1 MVEPPCT
8 VKEELTCARIELAL
22 RHPPMECQNKTPISI
37 VSASSE
43 DAKVHSVC
51 VNHSAKTG
59 LRAMLGSPEPFM
71 RFEHV
76 VAMFD
81 MSKRQQIKFARMSD
95 IQRTCYLLDRVRR
108 VEFQALSDYN
118 PMRVVAGTN
127 RLLEDTRKVVREGG
141 DKAMK
146 LIEDSQVIIESL
158 KGVLG
163 SVTAAVGD
171 GVVGVL
177 VKIIK
182 VLVNFALAA
191 PGLRLISL
199 FFNLLAEFGSEIYAE
214 VRKYFGVVSS
224 DVVSVELQ
232 GFNLES
238 LGSLTEFVGSNRT
251 MCAAGLGSLIAT
263 TMMCALG
270 LPKSKDTDAVIKYF
284 GDRSRNLKGI
294 FDLGRVAIP
303 LFTAVGDYI
312 LNAACGGLAQDNELN
327 DFLSGYN
334 KWASEVFALMDN
346 TKAPLAVRLEKDEK
360 LVFLVDR
367 LFKEGMAFAGLLNTK
382 GLRSECTLHFH
393 RTFKLVEEARRLCD
407 YTGVFGNR
415 PRMKPAVFLLFGE
428 SGVGKSGM
436 AWPLA
441 CDLHCALSDTLEAAK
456 EFSTEIYF
464 RNTEQEFWDGYAGQN
479 VVVYDDFGQRG
490 DSQAAPNEEF
500 MELIRAANLA
510 PYPLHMASLEEK
522 KRTKFCSKAI
532 ILTSNVL
539 EQNVNSLTFPDA
551 YRRRI
556 DLCGKVINKEEYTK
570 DGESLQTGKTVKRLD
585 TSKCAGPV
593 DTKPYL
599 VQLYNAET
607 QQPMCGDDGEIRTM
621 DYEEFVMEA
630 LAIMKKSHKQSMAMN
645 VALEERITPAR
656 FAKLHP
662 IRFQGT
668 PFEPEVEEEAFE
680 DACSPMKW
688 SEFCDIMRMRVK
700 EQFSKYATLKSGL
713 LLAVLALSGF
723 GIWKWFS
730 ATPAKNTHHRVGT
743 TVEACASGDNRTHVR
758 KVLVTEAQVSG
769 DSRTKKVQVVATEGD
784 DVAVEAFASGDARTN
799 RVARTR
805 VEASSS
811 GDNFTGK
818 ARSILMENAPQ
829 EVELEAWKDA
839 TAQDLISHRILG
851 NLYKVLR
858 RRDGNVTT
866 VLNGLFVRD
875 TIMLTPRH
883 LLNYFRTTDEIIL
896 ENIFGTIYEQPWSV
910 VKIQEIEASNG
921 YDKDAILLQFPRQ
934 VQAHTDIV
942 KHFQTMPETSVRRV
956 DVCLPTLRSVADKS
970 IITILGNT
978 RATMQCLQLS
988 SGDVTLNIRD
998 CIQYQLNTI
1007 SGDCGAPVI
1016 CNETSMCRKIAGI
1029 HIAGA
1034 TDGSQAYAQS
1044 VTQADLN
1051 RALDKMSRVVKTD
1064 LDLLPNFAIRPV
1076 VLQMNTEIESS
1087 EILDLL
1093 QMPAP
1098 LFGFVGVCSRPPF
1111 AMNKTDIIPSVIHG
1125 VVNKPTTK
1133 PCVMYHRDV
1142 NIMNKNIAKCSVN
1155 TPYIPEGEVNQAV
1168 TEVKSLL
1175 LSGRDSRL
1183 ARVLTFE
1190 EAIAGSEDSTFLGAI
1205 NRGSSAGYPWVLER
1219 KGGTHGKTGWLGND
1233 QTYIFDAEVR
1243 RAVMH
1248 RLNEAKGGVRIPVAW
1263 TATLKD
1269 ERRPIEKVDAL
1280 KTRVFA
1286 NGPMDYTIAVRMYFL
1301 GFVAHVMENRIKNE
1315 QSLGTNPVGYD
1326 WTATAKVLSRF
1337 GQKVFAG
1344 DFSSFDGTL
1353 NSCILSQFVEVVNAF
1368 YDDGAENA
1376 RIREVLMLDVYNS
1389 VWMCEGKYIAL
1400 SHSQPSGNP
1409 LTTCLNSFYNSVSMR
1424 IAYRRCA
1431 KMAGVIAPPFGTVV
1445 SMVSY
1450 GDDNVIN
1457 FSDSIVDWFNQLTV
1471 TEAYASFGMIY
1482 TDEAKSG
1489 ELVAH
1494 RLLSEV
1500 AYLKRGFRE
1509 VNGIY
1514 RAPMAIET
1522 LRETPNWIRSCP
1534 DHELACKMNVEDVCR
1549 ELAQYEEAVFDR
1561 ESQPLVRAFY
1571 EKTGIYPEVSTYAT
1585 YLEEVDREMGLLV

>member
-1 MVEPPCT
+1 M
-8 VKEELTCARIELAL
+8 
-22 RHPPMECQNKTPISI
+22 
-37 VSASSE
+37 SE
-43 DAKVHSVC
+43 M
-51 VNHSAKTG
+51 T
-59 LRAMLGSPEPFM
+59 R
-71 RFEHV
+71 
-76 VAMFD
+76 
-81 MSKRQQIKFARMSD
+81 RQQLRFVRMSD
-95 IQRTCYLLDRVRR
+95 IQRACYLIDRVRR
-108 VEFQALSDYN
+108 VRFQGISDYN

-127 RLLEDTRKVVREGG
+127 KLIEETRGLVKTGG
-141 DKAMK
+141 DRAMK
-146 LIEDSQVIIESL
+146 LIEDSQVILESL

-163 SVTAAVGD
+163 GVTNVLGD
-171 GVVGVL
+171 NIVNVL
-177 VKIIK
+177 VKTVK

-191 PGLRLISL
+191 PGLRITSL
-199 FFNLLAEFGSEIYAE
+199 FFNLLAEFGTEIYAQ
-214 VRKYFGVVSS
+214 VRKFFRVVSTEAV
-224 DVVSVELQ
+224 DVEMQ
-232 GFNLES
+232 AFNVES
-238 LGSLTEFVGSNRT
+238 LGNLAEFVGSNRT
-251 MCAAGLGSLIAT
+251 MCAAGLGSLMAT
-263 TMMCALG
+263 TILCALG
-270 LPKSKDTDAVIKYF
+270 LPKSSDTDAVIKYF

-294 FDLGRVAIP
+294 FDLGRVALP
-303 LFTAVGDYI
+303 MFTAVGDYV
-312 LNAACGGLAQDNELN
+312 LNTACGGLAQDTELN
-327 DFLSGYN
+327 NFLSGYN
-334 KWASEVFALMDN
+334 KWAGEVFSLTDN
-346 TKAPLAVRLEKDEK
+346 TTAPLAVRLEKDEK

-367 LFKEGMAFAGLLNTK
+367 LFKEGMVYAGLLNTK

-393 RTFKLVEEARRLCD
+393 RTFKLIEEARKLCD

-441 CDLHCALSDTLEAAK
+441 CDLHCALSDTLEAAR

-585 TSKCAGPV
+585 TSKCDGPV

-607 QQPMCGDDGEIRTM
+607 QQPLCGGDGNMITM
-621 DYEEFVMEA
+621 DYEQFVDKA
-630 LAIMKKSHKQSMAMN
+630 LTIMKKSHKQSMAMN
-645 VALEERITPAR
+645 VALEERLTPAR
-656 FAKLHP
+656 FAKLHHVK
-662 IRFQGT
+662 FQSQA
-668 PFEPEVEEEAFE
+668 FEPEVEEEVFE

-688 SEFCDIMRMRVK
+688 SEFCDIMRMKVK
-700 EQFSKYATLKSGL
+700 EQYNKFATLKSGL
-713 LLAVLALSGF
+713 ILAVLALAGF
-723 GIWKWFS
+723 GIWKWF
-730 ATPAKNTHHRVGT
+730 TPSPKNNHHQVGT
-743 TVEACASGDNRTHVR
+743 VMEAGASGDCRTHCR
-758 KVLVTEAQVSG
+758 PVLVTEANASG
-769 DSRTKKVQVVATEGD
+769 DSKTRRTKVIATEGD
-784 DVAVEAFASGDARTN
+784 DIACEAFASGDARTN
-799 RVARTR
+799 RLVKTR

-818 ARSILMENAPQ
+818 ARTVLIENASQ

-851 NLYKVLR
+851 NLYKICR
-858 RRDGNVTT
+858 RRGGQTTT
-866 VLNGLFVRD
+866 VLNGTFVRD
-875 TIMLTPRH
+875 TTMLTPRH
-883 LLNYFRTTDEIIL
+883 LLNYFNSDDEIIL
-896 ENIFGTIYEQPWSV
+896 ENIFGTIYELPWSV
-910 VKIQEIEASNG
+910 VKIQPIEASNG
-921 YDKDAILLQFPRQ
+921 FDKDAILIRFPRQ
-934 VQAHTDIV
+934 VQAHADIV

-956 DVCLPTLRSVADKS
+956 DVCLPTLRCVGGKN

-978 RATMQCLQLS
+978 RAEMKCLALS
-988 SGDVTLNIRD
+988 SGDTTLNIRD
-998 CIQYQLNTI
+998 CIEYQLNTI

-1016 CNETSMCRKIAGI
+1016 CNETTMCRKIAGI

-1034 TDGSQAYAQS
+1034 TDGSRAYAQS
-1044 VTQADLN
+1044 VTQADLL
-1051 RALDKMSRVVKTD
+1051 RTLELMRDVVTTD
-1064 LDLLPNFAIRPV
+1064 FDLLPNFTIRPV

-1087 EILDLL
+1087 EILNLL

-1098 LFGFVGVCSRPPF
+1098 LFGFVGMCSRPPF
-1111 AMNKTDIIPSVIHG
+1111 SMNKTDITPSVIHG
-1125 VVNKPTTK
+1125 MVHEPTTK
-1133 PCVMYHRDV
+1133 PCIMYHRDV

-1155 TPYIPEGEVNQAV
+1155 TPYIPEGEVGQAV
-1168 TEVKSLL
+1168 NEVRSVL
-1175 LSGRDSRL
+1175 LSGRDTRL

-1190 EAIAGSEDSTFLGAI
+1190 EAISGSEDSSFLGAI

-1233 QTYIFDAEVR
+1233 QTYIYDAEVR
-1243 RAVMH
+1243 RAVTH
-1248 RLNEAKGGVRIPVAW
+1248 RLTQAKNGTRIPVAW

-1269 ERRPIEKVDAL
+1269 ERRPIEKVNAL

-1301 GFVAHVMENRIKNE
+1301 GFVAHVMENRIENE

-1337 GQKVFAG
+1337 GSKVFAG

-1353 NSCILSQFVEVVNAF
+1353 NSCILARFVEVVNAF

-1376 RIREVLMLDVYNS
+1376 KIREVLMLDVYNS

-1431 KMAGVIAPPFGTVV
+1431 KMAGVVAPPFNTVV

-1457 FSDSIVDWFNQLTV
+1457 FSDSIVQWFNQLTV

-1494 RLLSEV
+1494 RVLSEV
-1500 AYLKRGFRE
+1500 AYLKRGFRK

-1514 RAPMAIET
+1514 RAPMALET

-1549 ELAQYEEAVFDR
+1549 EFAQYEEEIFDN
-1561 ESQPLVRAFY
+1561 ETEPLVRAFY